1 MLLRICSLLVLVSA
15 SFAAKLEAPNNA
27 LVVHEWGTF
36 TSVAGPDGSAIQ
48 WLPFNR
54 PYDLP
59 RFVEHLREATFKS
72 GLRAKIRMETPVLYF
87 YSDRET
93 TVSASVGFPQ
103 GLITEWYPSATRAAH
118 GIQWPSVKILP
129 RQKAAE
135 HLPIESAPSHYY
147 AARNTNA
154 ATVETTSGS
163 QQQERF
169 LFYRGV
175 ANFEPPLAVKLAP
188 DETLI
193 TATPGQE
200 ISRVILFSNHNG
212 KIAYSIHEHV
222 GGEVSIK
229 NSQPHADDATLRHVF
244 EQILVAEG
252 LFPDEAHAMVE
263 TWRDSWFEEG
273 SRVFYIFPR
282 ALLDSTL
289 PLSIEPHPA
298 KTVRVFVGRINLH
311 T

>member
-1 MLLRICSLLVLVSA
+1 MLFRICTSLFLVSA
-15 SFAAKLEAPNNA
+15 SFAAKLEAPNNG

-36 TSVAGPDGSAIQ
+36 TSVAGPDGSAIE
-48 WLPFNR
+48 WLPFYK

-59 RFVEHLREATFKS
+59 RFVEHLSEATFKS
-72 GLRAKIRMETPVLYF
+72 GLRTKIRMETPVVYF
-87 YSDRET
+87 YSDREA
-93 TVSASVGFPQ
+93 TVAAAVNFPQ
-103 GLITEWYPSATRAAH
+103 GLITEWYPRATRVSH
-118 GIQWPSVKILP
+118 GIRWPSVKIMPGHKSTEYLP
-129 RQKAAE
+129 VE
-135 HLPIESAPSHYY
+135 NAPSHYY
-147 AARNTNA
+147 AARDTNA
-154 ATVETTSGS
+154 ATVATMSIP

-175 ANFEPPLAVKLAP
+175 ANFQPPLAVKFGS
-188 DETLI
+188 DKTQI

-200 ISRVILFSNHNG
+200 ISRVILFANHGG
-212 KIAYSIHEHV
+212 KIAYSIHQRV
-222 GGEVSIK
+222 AGELSVK
-229 NSQPHADDATLRHVF
+229 NPLSGADAATFPKQF
-244 EQILVAEG
+244 EQILIAEG

-282 ALLDSTL
+282 VLLDATL
-289 PLSIEPHPA
+289 PLSIEPQPT